1 MSESTQSVSTA
12 GPVTKGRV
20 WWCCSLSFAAVW
32 LWCCIISRAD
42 LFSNISTGGIFFA
55 TLRFP
60 SLISNVAALAIIVLV
75 ANRIRSVLNVQPVF
89 TVVAACFALGSALL
103 FAGQM
108 LNQFS
113 LSVVGITLGG
123 ACISILKIAW
133 GEMFSRIGLRSGLAS
148 MGYALVISVAIFL
161 VTCQLPAALSWLLL
175 IISSA
180 ICPLLLA
187 QGRHFAIE
195 TNETTTDRQT
205 QPIKWQW
212 TFLVLPVLVA
222 STCGLSFGM
231 TANEAILENVGFN
244 SIAISS
250 AVGQGIVG
258 IVLLLISKFLSPR
271 LGAAQIYAGALIFV
285 IIGYLMLALD
295 MPLLWISNGFTSMGY
310 HAFYFFMV
318 VYWGDLAKRT
328 GRSVV
333 VTYATSYFAFQ
344 FAHFI
349 GYITDFFVVQRFES
363 EAIVML
369 TVSIVFVFFVA
380 ALFLYGGYNSS
391 VRLWLLNDGIQET
404 PNEVSEACTA
414 IASRSGLSP
423 REHEILMLLARGRN
437 ADYIARVLYIAPS
450 TVKTHIKSIYRKL
463 DIHSQQNLMDIIE
476 SEH

>member
-1 MSESTQSVSTA
+1 MSEPMQSVSTA
-12 GPVTKGRV
+12 GPVMKGRV
-20 WWCCSLSFAAVW
+20 WWCCSFSFAAVW

-42 LFSNISTGGIFFA
+42 LFSNISAGGIFFA

-89 TVVAACFALGSALL
+89 TVAAACFTLGSALL
-103 FAGQM
+103 LAGQM
-108 LNQFS
+108 FNQFS

-123 ACISILKIAW
+123 ACIAVLKIAW
-133 GEMFSRIGLRSGLAS
+133 GEMFSRIGLQSGLAS
-148 MGYALVISVAIFL
+148 MGYALVLSVAIFL
-161 VTCQLPAALSWLLL
+161 VTYQLPAAFSWLLL

-187 QGRHFAIE
+187 RGRYFAMEASNNIM
-195 TNETTTDRQT
+195 DRQT
-205 QPIKWQW
+205 QPIEWQW

-231 TANEAILENVGFN
+231 TVNEAILENVGLN

-250 AVGQGIVG
+250 AVGQGLVG
-258 IVLLLISKFLSPR
+258 VILLLISKFLSPR
-271 LGAAQIYAGALIFV
+271 LGAVQIYAGALIFV

-295 MPLLWISNGFTSMGY
+295 MPFLWMSNGFASMGY
-310 HAFYFFMV
+310 HAFYFFMI
-318 VYWGDLAKRT
+318 VYWGDLARKT

-333 VTYATSYFAFQ
+333 AIYATSYLAFQ
-344 FAHFI
+344 FAHLI
-349 GYITDFFVVQRFES
+349 GYSIDFFVVQRFES

-369 TVSIVFVFFVA
+369 TMSIVLAFFVA
-380 ALFLYGGYNSS
+380 ALFLYGGYNSP
-391 VRLWLLNDGIQET
+391 VRLWLLNDGVRET

-437 ADYIARVLYIAPS
+437 ADYIARILCIAPS